1 MSGQYVVIG
10 LGRVGNA
17 MMGTL
22 LSQGHEVIGID
33 SDRDVVRELSGEFPG
48 THLFA
53 ADATDEPVLRDLNIK
68 HFDAAAVVIGHNMA
82 ASVLAT
88 ANLKE
93 IGVPFVV
100 TRAFNRLHARVLE
113 KLGADRVIEPEK
125 EMGEQLARTL
135 ASPTVMDY
143 VDLGGE
149 EALTE
154 AQVPKRW
161 VGKSLADLHLYRK
174 SGLTVL
180 ALERKE
186 SGGTIPSGDTFLQ
199 EGDVL
204 VIGGPKRKLDKFLA
218 DSDLHRA

>member
-1 MSGQYVVIG
+1 MSGHYAVIG
-10 LGRVGNA
+10 LGRLGSA
-17 MMGTL
+17 MLGTL
-22 LSQGHEVIGID
+22 LSLGHEVLGID
-33 SDRDVVRELSGEFPG
+33 SDHELVQERSARFPDAY
-48 THLFA
+48 LFA
-53 ADATDEPVLRDLNIK
+53 VDATDESVLRDLNLK
-68 HFDAAAVVIGHNMA
+68 HFDAAAVVIGKNMEA
-82 ASVLAT
+82 NILAT

-100 TRAFNRLHARVLE
+100 ARAFNRLHARVLE
-113 KLGADRVIEPEK
+113 RVGADRVIEPEK

-174 SGLTVL
+174 SGLTIL

-186 SGGTIPSGDTFLQ
+186 SGGTIPSGDTVLQ

-204 VIGGPKRKLDKFLA
+204 VIGGPKKKLDKFLA
-218 DSDLHRA
+218 DSDLHRV

>member
-1 MSGQYVVIG
+1 MSGHYVVIG
-10 LGRVGNA
+10 LGQLGSA

-22 LSQGHEVIGID
+22 LSLGHEVLGID
-33 SDRDVVRELSGEFPG
+33 SDRDVVQELSGKFPDA
-48 THLFA
+48 HLFA
-53 ADATDEPVLRDLNIK
+53 ADATEESHLRDLNIK
-68 HFDAAAVVIGHNMA
+68 HFDAAAVVIGHNMEA
-82 ASVLAT
+82 NILAT

-93 IGVPFVV
+93 IGVPFIVA
-100 TRAFNRLHARVLE
+100 RAFNTLHARVLE
-113 KLGADRVIEPEK
+113 KLGADRIIEPEK

-143 VDLGGE
+143 LDLGGE

-180 ALERKE
+180 ALERKG
-186 SGGTIPSGDTFLQ
+186 SGGTIPRGDTVLQ

-218 DSDLHRA
+218 DADLHRA